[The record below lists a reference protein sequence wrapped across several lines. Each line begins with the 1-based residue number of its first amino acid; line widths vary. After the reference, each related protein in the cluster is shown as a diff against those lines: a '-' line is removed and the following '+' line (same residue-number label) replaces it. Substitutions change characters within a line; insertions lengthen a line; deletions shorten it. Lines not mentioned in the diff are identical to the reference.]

1 MSPTV
6 FLWSILGGWI
16 ILLIFTAVV
25 QLKKP
30 HQTSFGP
37 AMPVLGLITGS
48 STMSVTHSVWWGLA
62 VGVMALIG
70 YFVLQHVVRIS
81 LRPALTYS

>member
-6 FLWSILGGWI
+6 YLWLIFGGWI
-16 ILLIFTAVV
+16 LLLILTAVT

-30 HQTSFGP
+30 HNTSFGP
-37 AMPVLGLITGS
+37 PMLILGLISGS
-48 STMSVTHSVWWGLA
+48 ATVSVTHSVWWGLA
-62 VGVMALIG
+62 VGIMALIG

-81 LRPALTYS
+81 LRPMST

>member
-1 MSPTV
+1 MSNTV
-6 FLWSILGGWI
+6 FLWSIFGGWM
-16 ILLIFTAVV
+16 ILLTSAAVV

-37 AMPVLGLITGS
+37 PMLFLGLSTGS
-48 STMSVTHSVWWGLA
+48 AAVSVTHSVWWGLVFGA
-62 VGVMALIG
+62 IALIG

-81 LRPALTYS
+81 LRSVSI

>member
-1 MSPTV
+1 MNPTV
-6 FLWSILGGWI
+6 FLWSILDGWI
-16 ILLIFTAVV
+16 ILLILTVVV

-37 AMPVLGLITGS
+37 PMLIVGLS
-48 STMSVTHSVWWGLA
+48 SGAASAAYSVWWVLA
-62 VGVMALIG
+62 FGAMALIG

-81 LRPALTYS
+81 LRPVSP

>member
-1 MSPTV
+1 MSSNV
-6 FLWSILGGWI
+6 FLWLMVGGWI
-16 ILLIFTAVV
+16 ILLIATAVV

-37 AMPVLGLITGS
+37 PMLILGLS
-48 STMSVTHSVWWGLA
+48 SGAASAAYSVWWVLGFGA
-62 VGVMALIG
+62 IALIG

-81 LRPALTYS
+81 LRPVSP

>member
-1 MSPTV
+1 MDH
-6 FLWSILGGWI
+6 FAIL
-16 ILLIFTAVV
+16 TAVV

-30 HQTSFGP
+30 HQTSFVP
-37 AMPVLGLITGS
+37 AMLVLGLITGS

-81 LRPALTYS
+81 LRPAST

>member
-16 ILLIFTAVV
+16 ILLVLTAVV

-30 HQTSFGP
+30 RQTSFGP
-37 AMPVLGLITGS
+37 AMLILGLTTGS
-48 STMSVTHSVWWGLA
+48 SAVAVAHSVWWGLA
-62 VGVMALIG
+62 FGAMALIG
-70 YFVLQHVVRIS
+70 YFVLQQAVRIS
-81 LRPALTYS
+81 LRSAST

>member
-16 ILLIFTAVV
+16 ILLILIAVV

-37 AMPVLGLITGS
+37 AMLVLGLTTGS
-48 STMSVTHSVWWGLA
+48 SAVSVSHSVWWGFA
-62 VGVMALIG
+62 FGAIALNA
-70 YFVLQHVVRIS
+70 YLKRQHVVRIS
-81 LRPALTYS
+81 LRSASS

>member
-1 MSPTV
+1 MSPAV
-6 FLWSILGGWI
+6 FMWWIVGGWI
-16 ILLIFTAVV
+16 LLLILAAVV

-37 AMPVLGLITGS
+37 PMLILGLVGGS
-48 STMSVTHSVWWGLA
+48 SAVSVTHSVWWGLA
-62 VGVMALIG
+62 VGAVALIG

-81 LRPALTYS
+81 LRSVSS

>member
-1 MSPTV
+1 MSSTVSTV
-6 FLWSILGGWI
+6 FLWSIFGGWI
-16 ILLIFTAVV
+16 ILLILTAVV

-37 AMPVLGLITGS
+37 PMLILGLS
-48 STMSVTHSVWWGLA
+48 SGTAAAAYSVWWVLTFGA
-62 VGVMALIG
+62 MALIG

-81 LRPALTYS
+81 LRSVSP

>member
-16 ILLIFTAVV
+16 ILLILIAVV

-37 AMPVLGLITGS
+37 PMLILGLTTGS
-48 STMSVTHSVWWGLA
+48 SAVSVSHSVWWGLA
-62 VGVMALIG
+62 FGAMALIG

-81 LRPALTYS
+81 LRSASA

>member
-1 MSPTV
+1 VHPTV

-16 ILLIFTAVV
+16 ILLILIALV

-37 AMPVLGLITGS
+37 AMLILGLTTGS
-48 STMSVTHSVWWGLA
+48 SAVSAAHSVWWGLA
-62 VGVMALIG
+62 FGAMALIG

-81 LRPALTYS
+81 LRSAST